1 MQIIKRFFMIHV
13 FCELFKY
20 VRRILGGKYWFI
32 LVLFFLWLYRI
43 DFIVSDGGGFA
54 KVLQVA
60 SVCGMLIFVFSYNKN
75 IINYTCNNTNVAIK
89 SLFVLYLFALIS
101 TLWAFI
107 PSFAFFL
114 SFQNLVVLLLFVWLF
129 SRINR
134 FDGIER
140 LFIYGCIGM
149 ILFEAV
155 VVRLL
160 SGFHVFVHFLPCAS
174 SAAMLFAYSVAEY
187 LRGEVSD
194 MERRRL
200 LKGCMWFTFLVL
212 VANTSGSANVSAF
225 VAVGIA
231 LFLSRKKVYAIICL
245 TLAIIIWAN
254 LDKLDSLLLF
264 LMPGKTLEV
273 IESGNGR
280 DYIWNRLL
288 LLAEERPMLGWGFA
302 CVERVNQ
309 SIFDGQSLSDAHS
322 NYIGMYG
329 SLGLFGLCVFVV
341 HILYVILYMLKR
353 IRIKGFL
360 GLFCAYICLSVNGYS
375 YGFLSGKTCS
385 ITVCYIVVIVLSF
398 FFNRVYEKNRSRIE
412 R

>member
-1 MQIIKRFFMIHV
+1 MR
-13 FCELFKY
+13 
-20 VRRILGGKYWFI
+20 G
-32 LVLFFLWLYRI
+32 
-43 DFIVSDGGGFA
+43 D
-54 KVLQVA
+54 VA
-60 SVCGMLIFVFSYNKN
+60 
-75 IINYTCNNTNVAIK
+75 NV
-89 SLFVLYLFALIS
+89 
-101 TLWAFI
+101 
-107 PSFAFFL
+107 
-114 SFQNLVVLLLFVWLF
+114 
-129 SRINR
+129 
-134 FDGIER
+134 
-140 LFIYGCIGM
+140 
-149 ILFEAV
+149 
-155 VVRLL
+155 
-160 SGFHVFVHFLPCAS
+160 
-174 SAAMLFAYSVAEY
+174 
-187 LRGEVSD
+187 
-194 MERRRL
+194 ERRRL
-200 LKGCMWFTFLVL
+200 LRGCMWLTFLVL
-212 VANTSGSANVSAF
+212 VTSTSGSANVSAF

-245 TLAIIIWAN
+245 TLVIIIWAN

-341 HILYVILYMLKR
+341 HILCVVLYMLKR